1 MIKHQEKLSGV
12 NPKLVQVVL
21 LAATICPVDIAVIE
35 GLRTIERQRQLVADG
50 KSKTMNSRHITGNA
64 VDLWDGKSWE
74 RSAFMPIRKA
84 MLEAGRRLGVNL
96 THESLPPSIIPF
108 RFQSAP

>member
-35 GLRTIERQRQLVADG
+35 GLRTIERQRDLVAQG
-50 KSKTMNSRHITGNA
+50 KSKTMNSRHIIGQA

-74 RSAFMPIRKA
+74 RSAFKPIIEA
-84 MLEAGRRLGVNL
+84 MEEAGRRLNVRL
-96 THESLPPSIIPF
+96 TGGYTWGWDYPHWQIEK
-108 RFQSAP
+108 